1 MKKIKVTRKLLG
13 ILKAYTKLF
22 GRIESKY
29 HKEIDRLE
37 KMMQKETGIKDIEFV
52 FCDGEVS
59 GIGTPSEP
67 KKMDLIHRET
77 LEK

>member
-22 GRIESKY
+22 GRIEGKY
-29 HKEIDRLE
+29 YKEIDRLE
-37 KMMQKETGIKDIEFV
+37 KLMQKETGIKDIEFY
-52 FCDGEVS
+52 FFDGEMIAV
-59 GIGTPSEP
+59 GN
-67 KKMDLIHRET
+67 KKRTMVIARER